1 MRSIAAAAK
10 SLKAGGRSGDL
21 VEQCLARIEDR
32 SGRRGRRGS
41 RCWSRPGCSRRCRI
55 TTARP
60 AIGQAIDALPA
71 LLAAEGGWRSLT
83 ATPHLDQ
90 ELSRGSVLTGT
101 ILTISRIAAI

>member
-1 MRSIAAAAK
+1 V
-10 SLKAGGRSGDL
+10 GRSGDL

-32 SGRRGRRGS
+32 SGR
-41 RCWSRPGCSRRCRI
+41 CSRRCRI

-90 ELSRGSVLTGT
+90 ELHRPYLFGPQ
-101 ILTISRIAAI
+101 IR